1 MLRRTVLLLP
11 LCLCALALP
20 SLLAVGSTSAS
31 AGAKHT
37 IRFATMAPRGSSFLR
52 VFQAWGT
59 SLKKETGGRVKMRMY
74 PGGVAGDD
82 RDVLRKM
89 KAGQIDGGQFS
100 SVAMGSM
107 VREMLVVQVPG
118 VARGVKQLNAVRAGM
133 QQEWNQ
139 KLRSHGYEFMGWAD
153 VGFGRVFSNK
163 PILRPADYKT
173 VRPWVYKEDP
183 IEPTLMQI
191 VGASP
196 VALGLPEVL
205 PALQTGM
212 IDTLT
217 VSAVAA
223 VALQWFRH
231 LSHMSEGQGMVL
243 LGATFLNKG
252 VVEGLAPD
260 DREKLMETSRK
271 AHAALNKRIVLE
283 EKRAVKS
290 LKARGVV
297 EYAQTAHQK
306 EWDEYYRKLQDKL
319 VGQLYTAETLNKAR
333 KLAKSGQ

>member
-1 MLRRTVLLLP
+1 MRRMVLV
-11 LCLCALALP
+11 
-20 SLLAVGSTSAS
+20 SLVVVIGVAAPWGAFDSAS
-31 AGAKHT
+31 AGGGTT

-52 VFQAWGT
+52 VFQAWGK
-59 SLKKETGGRVKMRMY
+59 SLQKETGGRVKMRMY
-74 PGGVAGDD
+74 GGGVAGDD

-118 VARGVKQLNAVRAGM
+118 VARGTKELNRVRAGM
-133 QQEWNQ
+133 QDEWNA
-139 KLRSHGYEFMGWAD
+139 KLRKHGYEFMGWSDA
-153 VGFGRVFSNK
+153 GFGRVFSNK
-163 PILRPADYKT
+163 PILKPTDYKE

-183 IEPTLMQI
+183 IEPTLMSI
-191 VGASP
+191 VGATP

-231 LSHMSEGQGMVL
+231 LTHMSEGQGMVL
-243 LGATFLNKG
+243 LGATFLNKKT
-252 VVEGLAPD
+252 VDAMAPD
-260 DREKLMETSRK
+260 DVEKLCETADK
-271 AHAALNKRIVLE
+271 AHAALNKRLLLE

-290 LKARGVV
+290 LKQRGVV
-297 EYAQTAHQK
+297 EYDQKAHQK
-306 EWDEYYRKLQDKL
+306 EWDDYYNKLQNKL

-333 KLAKSGQ
+333 KLARSGK